1 MGQMCDLLGE
11 RDQALQQY
19 QMVLSSKESG
29 KTMELSQYGMGSAT
43 AKELAQ
49 QRISAPFTRK

>member
-11 RDQALQQY
+11 RDQALRQY
-19 QMVLSSKESG
+19 QMVLALKESG
-29 KTMELSQYGMGSAT
+29 KTMEAPHYSMGPAT